1 MAFHLLG
8 LKCSSCGSYN
18 TRRMGLH
25 TADGS
30 PLEAAGRLGIPA
42 AAGAGGAN
50 GAGPL
55 AGLAP
60 NLAQN
65 LLEVRP
71 ACPGLLP
78 RCCKPRQGSA
88 WASMRLCSAAGT
100 ARGLIFPCLVPWGQ
114 TAARVAWWPRACAFR
129 RLQVT

>member
-30 PLEAAGRLGIPA
+30 PLETAGRLGIPG

-71 ACPGLLP
+71 PAAGCCRAAASPVRAAP
-78 RCCKPRQGSA
+78 RCPCA
-88 WASMRLCSAAGT
+88 SAA
-100 ARGLIFPCLVPWGQ
+100 PPGQ
-114 TAARVAWWPRACAFR
+114 PEV
-129 RLQVT
+129 